1 MKWLWTLFLSLFCLG
16 AAAQNSLSVPEVPL
30 PGPAVSVRG
39 TVVDSLTG
47 KPLDA
52 VHVTLTLQSA
62 QPSIVYGAMSD
73 AQGRFSIPDIPVGE
87 YAAWAEKR
95 GFIFVP
101 ERKKSTVWYGSLLLS
116 LKAGERPADLVL
128 PMVMRAI
135 ITGRVLD
142 EHGDPLHN
150 AEITA
155 ISVNRETGGLGY
167 TNGRGE
173 FRLSVPPGKYYVE
186 GSRWS
191 DSDSTE
197 EPWGAHSE
205 SGYLH
210 TYYPGVTRMGGASVV
225 EAFAGRVVNGMEF
238 RLVRAHSFRVSGEIT
253 GLPGGDGLLTLW
265 WRLADSDLF
274 SQTGRETGRLDF
286 NTQQAASAGSSIKFY
301 SPPLDS
307 GTYHFYAV
315 CCVDEN
321 KADEHKEEL
330 RSQIAEVTLSDSD
343 VTGITLTLA
352 PASEITGTISMIGGP
367 VVPPGK
373 KISVI
378 LTPEIAPSFF
388 RGLEGKIGA
397 NGAFKIG
404 NVLPNRYRFEVGPLL
419 EEAYIR
425 SVELNGSAVRG
436 NLLDFFEG
444 AAGAK
449 LKIVVSAGGARITG
463 QVRKSKN
470 DAPAGGAIV
479 LLFPEHDGLGVD
491 KEECQA
497 ATADAGG
504 IYHFQHLAPGRYRFL
519 VRTTYSRDECELAVT
534 AIRQGLTAG
543 SIELKAGKTVKDLR
557 IVDEASDESRW

>member
-1 MKWLWTLFLSLFCLG
+1 
-16 AAAQNSLSVPEVPL
+16 
-30 PGPAVSVRG
+30 
-39 TVVDSLTG
+39 
-47 KPLDA
+47 
-52 VHVTLTLQSA
+52 
-62 QPSIVYGAMSD
+62 
-73 AQGRFSIPDIPVGE
+73 
-87 YAAWAEKR
+87 
-95 GFIFVP
+95 
-101 ERKKSTVWYGSLLLS
+101 
-116 LKAGERPADLVL
+116 
-128 PMVMRAI
+128 
-135 ITGRVLD
+135 
-142 EHGDPLHN
+142 
-150 AEITA
+150 
-155 ISVNRETGGLGY
+155 
-167 TNGRGE
+167 
-173 FRLSVPPGKYYVE
+173 
-186 GSRWS
+186 
-191 DSDSTE
+191 
-197 EPWGAHSE
+197 
-205 SGYLH
+205 
-210 TYYPGVTRMGGASVV
+210 
-225 EAFAGRVVNGMEF
+225 
-238 RLVRAHSFRVSGEIT
+238 
-253 GLPGGDGLLTLW
+253 
-265 WRLADSDLF
+265 
-274 SQTGRETGRLDF
+274 
-286 NTQQAASAGSSIKFY
+286 
-301 SPPLDS
+301 
-307 GTYHFYAV
+307 
-315 CCVDEN
+315 
-321 KADEHKEEL
+321 
-330 RSQIAEVTLSDSD
+330 
-343 VTGITLTLA
+343 
-352 PASEITGTISMIGGP
+352 MIGGP

-378 LTPEIAPSFF
+378 LTPEIVPSFF

-519 VRTTYSRDECELAVT
+519 VRTTYSRDECDLAVT